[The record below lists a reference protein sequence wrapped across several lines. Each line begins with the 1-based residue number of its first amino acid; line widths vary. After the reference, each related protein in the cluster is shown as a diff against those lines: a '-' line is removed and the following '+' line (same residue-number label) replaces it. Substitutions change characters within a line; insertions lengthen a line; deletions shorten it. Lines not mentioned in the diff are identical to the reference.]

1 MGHKI
6 FKSVILIL
14 FVTLL
19 FSACEKME
27 IRGFIVS
34 YETADQ
40 RFEQSIE
47 WNNNNDLQEV
57 TTDRDDYVLY
67 AIGDSHIGGT
77 DNLDAFF
84 EQAKNEDPA
93 VAVMVGDLTDGHEA
107 NYIAFGEHLPDKA
120 SLLTFPIAGN
130 HDIYFGGWKHY
141 YSMFGS
147 STYTFIINT
156 PAASDLFICLD
167 SGGGTLGSWQLD
179 WLSNLLEKTRNDYRY
194 CIIFTHNNLFRLRPT
209 ISTNPIVEEIH
220 VLLDLFVSYNVD
232 MVVTAHDH
240 KKNTDM
246 LGNTTHIIMDALSDE
261 CDHAG
266 YMKLN
271 IKPEAI
277 EYEFV
282 NL

>member
-1 MGHKI
+1 MGNKI
-6 FKSVILIL
+6 FEPVILIL
-14 FVTLL
+14 FFTLFL
-19 FSACEKME
+19 PACEKME

-47 WNNNNDLQEV
+47 WNNHNGFREI
-57 TTDRDDYVLY
+57 TTDRDNYLLY
-67 AIGDSHIGGT
+67 SMGDSHVGGT
-77 DNLDAFF
+77 ANLDLFF
-84 EQAKNEDPA
+84 REAQNEDPVA
-93 VAVMVGDLTDGHEA
+93 AVMVGDLTNGHEA
-107 NYIAFGEHLPDKA
+107 NYIAFREHLPDKD

-141 YSMFGS
+141 HSIFGS

-167 SGGGTLGSWQLD
+167 SGGGTLGTRQLD
-179 WLSNLLEKTRNDYRY
+179 WLGNLLETTRNDYRY

-209 ISTNPIVEEIH
+209 TSTNPFVEEIH
-220 VLLDLFVSYNVD
+220 VLLDLFLRYNVD

-240 KKNTDM
+240 KRNTGI

-261 CDHAG
+261 YDHAG
-266 YMKLN
+266 YMKIFIN
-271 IKPEAI
+271 TAAI
-277 EYEFV
+277 EYVFV